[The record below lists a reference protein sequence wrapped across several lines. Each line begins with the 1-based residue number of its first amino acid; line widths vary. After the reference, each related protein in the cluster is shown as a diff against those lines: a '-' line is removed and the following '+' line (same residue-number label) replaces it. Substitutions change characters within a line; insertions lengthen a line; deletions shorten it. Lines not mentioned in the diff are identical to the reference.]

1 MTEVDKHYRQWVHE
15 RGKIGNY
22 RNLSFS
28 TTIREAFRAGYAVNT
43 ARIAELEAKLLKQSQ
58 NIDITVHSCCTYYC
72 DNPPCIKQQRDEM
85 RAEMEAMQEKLAR
98 VRDIAEAERDYGDE
112 TRYVGIAILEALEDE

>member
-43 ARIAELEAKLLKQSQ
+43 ARIAELEAAAPKWIPYKEGDVVEDGWYL
-58 NIDITVHSCCTYYC
+58 VTYKGSSG
-72 DNPPCIKQQRDEM
+72 I
-85 RAEMEAMQEKLAR
+85 AEMTSGVWYFIDANLRLYQHHVTAYRPLPPAFN
-98 VRDIAEAERDYGDE
+98 GDA
-112 TRYVGIAILEALEDE
+112 V

>member
-43 ARIAELEAKLLKQSQ
+43 ARIAELEAQNKNLQFENNGMRELLQHFVLGYRQGRDLSAVYM
-58 NIDITVHSCCTYYC
+58 DARTVL
-72 DNPPCIKQQRDEM
+72 
-85 RAEMEAMQEKLAR
+85 EKSA
-98 VRDIAEAERDYGDE
+98 
-112 TRYVGIAILEALEDE
+112 

>member
-28 TTIREAFRAGYAVNT
+28 TTIREAFRAGYAANT
-43 ARIAELEAKLLKQSQ
+43 ARIAELEAQNKNLQFENNGMRELLQHFVLGYRQGRDLSAVYM
-58 NIDITVHSCCTYYC
+58 DARTVL
-72 DNPPCIKQQRDEM
+72 
-85 RAEMEAMQEKLAR
+85 EKSA
-98 VRDIAEAERDYGDE
+98 
-112 TRYVGIAILEALEDE
+112 

>member
-43 ARIAELEAKLLKQSQ
+43 ARIAELEAQNKNLQFENNGMRELLQQFVLGYRQGRDLSAVYM
-58 NIDITVHSCCTYYC
+58 DARTVL
-72 DNPPCIKQQRDEM
+72 
-85 RAEMEAMQEKLAR
+85 EKSA
-98 VRDIAEAERDYGDE
+98 
-112 TRYVGIAILEALEDE
+112 

>member
-43 ARIAELEAKLLKQSQ
+43 ARIAELEAAEPKWIPYKEGDSLDEGEYYVTIRANSGQIYARHKWFRWGDWNGLEQYE
-58 NIDITVHSCCTYYC
+58 TVTHVIQLPTPFVPEVS
-72 DNPPCIKQQRDEM
+72 DD
-85 RAEMEAMQEKLAR
+85 
-98 VRDIAEAERDYGDE
+98 
-112 TRYVGIAILEALEDE
+112 

>member
-43 ARIAELEAKLLKQSQ
+43 ARIAELDNQLFEMTEMGVKQAQ
-58 NIDITVHSCCTYYC
+58 TIRT
-72 DNPPCIKQQRDEM
+72 QQLR
-85 RAEMEAMQEKLAR
+85 
-98 VRDIAEAERDYGDE
+98 IAE
-112 TRYVGIAILEALEDE
+112 LEAQNKNLQFENNGMRELLQHFVLGYRQGRDLSAVYMDARTVLEKSA